1 MPLKTTP
8 DEASSINLTPMI
20 DVVFLLVIFFMVAT
34 KFTEVE
40 RSIDIELP
48 TTAQAGDATPPP
60 EPRTVAVYPDGRVQL
75 DGQPVTLAQL
85 TAQLREATD
94 ESSDV
99 QVVIEGDARC
109 PFQHVAAAMAA
120 CREARVAELS
130 VPVELAAAGS
140 GGAATSGRR

>member
-8 DEASSINLTPMI
+8 DETTSVNLTPMI

-48 TTAQAGDATPPP
+48 TTAQAGEATPPAK
-60 EPRTVAVYPDGRVQL
+60 PRTVSVFADGHVEL
-75 DGQPVTLAQL
+75 DKQSVTLDQL
-85 TAQLREATD
+85 TQQLSQATAQSD
-94 ESSDV
+94 DV

-109 PFQHVAAAMAA
+109 PFQHIAAAMAA

-130 VPVELAAAGS
+130 VPVELAAAAS
-140 GGAATSGRR
+140 TLK